1 MIKIILG
8 ILLSIMIGI
17 LSVLRETQILGII
30 WSCLIIM
37 LTILIF
43 FKFIADKTLVIILT
57 TALIIRVLLAYI
69 NLFIFPLSPGDGDVF
84 YISEI
89 GGAFADF
96 FSGKL
101 EEAPETISGT
111 YLFTLIV
118 GVTYFLFG
126 KISIVP
132 QMIVILLS
140 IGVIYFV
147 YRITLEISEDKRC
160 ARIAAIISLVF
171 PTYNLYASLLLRETF
186 VSFFTVFSLY
196 MFILGWNRFKI
207 IYIYIS
213 IFSLII
219 ASSAH
224 SGVIFIGGAY
234 ALVLAFYDRKRD
246 KWSFTQLHK
255 IIITGIL
262 IALTILIFG
271 EQIASKLPTS
281 GDSSAEVVNKHLE
294 NYATARAAY
303 LIDYQPA
310 GIIDMFIQT
319 PVRIFYFLFTPFPT
333 MISNMSDVI
342 AGLDACLYLVLTFYG
357 FKGLQFLKN
366 KNNALFWIVLLSLLL
381 ALIVFSWGTSN
392 YGAAIRH
399 RQKIACI
406 FIILSSIGLTMK
418 KKNIPNID
426 LVNDEEGVLKR

>member
-1 MIKIILG
+1 
-8 ILLSIMIGI
+8 MIGI

-186 VSFFTVFSLY
+186 VSFLQYFR
-196 MFILGWNRFKI
+196 FIC
-207 IYIYIS
+207 
-213 IFSLII
+213 
-219 ASSAH
+219 
-224 SGVIFIGGAY
+224 
-234 ALVLAFYDRKRD
+234 
-246 KWSFTQLHK
+246 
-255 IIITGIL
+255 
-262 IALTILIFG
+262 
-271 EQIASKLPTS
+271 
-281 GDSSAEVVNKHLE
+281 
-294 NYATARAAY
+294 
-303 LIDYQPA
+303 
-310 GIIDMFIQT
+310 
-319 PVRIFYFLFTPFPT
+319 LF
-333 MISNMSDVI
+333 
-342 AGLDACLYLVLTFYG
+342 
-357 FKGLQFLKN
+357 
-366 KNNALFWIVLLSLLL
+366 
-381 ALIVFSWGTSN
+381 
-392 YGAAIRH
+392 
-399 RQKIACI
+399 
-406 FIILSSIGLTMK
+406 
-418 KKNIPNID
+418 
-426 LVNDEEGVLKR
+426 